1 MSPSKTSKKMIRA
14 KINNVA
20 LFASS
25 TRRCR
30 KETRPRFYL
39 RLVEMTLTL
48 SFSFFRFPLSRWWMK
63 TQQQIAPLC
72 SVASLHLQD
81 ELGVRV
87 RVSTTVHSNRQSS
100 LHPPSSGASFV
111 NMQSPSRRRNY
122 RTRRIVSSFS
132 RLGTIPP
139 CCD

>member
-1 MSPSKTSKKMIRA
+1 
-14 KINNVA
+14 
-20 LFASS
+20 
-25 TRRCR
+25 
-30 KETRPRFYL
+30 
-39 RLVEMTLTL
+39 MTPTL

-72 SVASLHLQD
+72 SAASLHLQD

-111 NMQSPSRRRNY
+111 NTQSPSRRRNY
-122 RTRRIVSSFS
+122 RARRIVSSFS
-132 RLGTIPP
+132 RLATERSRLVAINLALHIASVAIFPEIPARLNENLFAP
-139 CCD
+139 HFWTNNFYL